1 MKGSWFRR
9 YLMVLAV
16 ILAAI
21 VAGGIWLKPSL
32 ERMRETVDAGLSE
45 YARAKTEAGETV
57 PPVTHQESH
66 DWLIAVSHTAT
77 VGEAT
82 FYCVGAFKVTYCD
95 IP

>member
-57 PPVTHQESH
+57 PAVTHQESR

-77 VGEAT
+77 VGEKT